1 MRNLGLKLED
11 ELSKPHRRHD
21 SDLDYLPTQYVSEF
35 IKSMG
40 FDGIEYKSS
49 LYPEGYNLA
58 IFNTEKFE
66 CKKVELYDIKTI
78 DLTFENIS

>member
-1 MRNLGLKLED
+1 
-11 ELSKPHRRHD
+11 
-21 SDLDYLPTQYVSEF
+21 
-35 IKSMG
+35 MG